1 MAPEPNPMVGKR
13 IVIALGGLRL
23 GGAER
28 QALHLAHHLQAIGA
42 DVRVLGMGEPGR
54 VPDLCDAAGIPWRS
68 LPGFC
73 EAWRQRR
80 RGLRR
85 VVDWG
90 RAGVAASENAIALV
104 RYAWELRQERPD
116 IILAYTIRPNV
127 ACALTWRIAGVRACV
142 WGQRD
147 EGRLYFGA
155 RTERWA
161 MRRATAF
168 VANAQV
174 GADYLIKRCGV
185 TPQQVCVIH
194 NGVCLDPPVESA
206 AAWRERLGIQPERFI
221 ACMVANLHESKDH
234 ATLLRAWRI
243 VCQRTTEGALPPV
256 LLLAGAFRGT
266 ETALK
271 ALAFD
276 LGLGET
282 VRFLGPVEDIAGL
295 LSAVD
300 LGVLSSRSEGLPNAV
315 LECMAAG
322 LPVVATDIPGVREAL
337 GNEAVEHLA
346 PTGDAEALAE
356 RVLALIGSPVLRETV
371 GAANRLR
378 VERAFTLERM
388 CTEMTEVMV
397 SLLTKDRRAERDDG
411 R

>member
-1 MAPEPNPMVGKR
+1 MAARPSPLVGVR
-13 IVIALGGLRL
+13 VGIALGGLRL

-28 QALHLAHHLQAIGA
+28 QALHLARHLHAIGA
-42 DVRVLGMGEPGR
+42 EVRVLGMGEPGR
-54 VPDLCDAAGIPWRS
+54 VSDLCDAAGIRWHS

-85 VVDWG
+85 LVDWG

-127 ACALTWRIAGVRACV
+127 ACALTWRIAGARACV

-147 EGRLYFGA
+147 EGRLYFGECV
-155 RTERWA
+155 ERHA
-161 MRRATAF
+161 LRRATVV
-168 VANAQV
+168 VANASV
-174 GADYLIKRCGV
+174 GVDWATQRGMPAQRVQI
-185 TPQQVCVIH
+185 IH
-194 NGVCLDPPVESA
+194 NGVALDPPVESA
-206 AAWRERLGIQPERFI
+206 ALWRERLRIQPERFV

-243 VCQRTTEGALPPV
+243 VCQRTTEGAIPPV

-276 LGLGET
+276 LGLGDT
-282 VRFLGPVEDIAGL
+282 VRFLGPVEDVAGL

-300 LGVLSSRSEGLPNAV
+300 IGILSSQREGLPNAV
-315 LECMAAG
+315 LEYMAAG
-322 LPVVATDIPGVREAL
+322 LPVVATDISGVREAL
-337 GNEAVEHLA
+337 GNGAVEHLA
-346 PTGDAEALAE
+346 PAGDAEALAE

-388 CTEMTEVMV
+388 CAEMTEVMV
-397 SLLTKDRRAERDDG
+397 SLLAKDRRAERDDG